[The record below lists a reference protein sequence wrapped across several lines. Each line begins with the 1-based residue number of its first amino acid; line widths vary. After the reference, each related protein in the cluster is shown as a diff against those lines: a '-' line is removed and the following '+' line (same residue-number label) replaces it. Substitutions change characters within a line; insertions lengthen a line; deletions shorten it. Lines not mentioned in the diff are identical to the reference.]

1 MSGRRSRRKPDEKD
15 RTASGESSGGPDRS
29 NPIIA
34 FGQLIRVALGFSALS
49 DVFVGVAIG
58 FGAQWPGTALPW
70 LLIPA
75 SLGVYHGAM
84 ALNDWSDREEDARVR
99 PERPIP
105 SGAIPAS
112 MALGLA
118 SMLILGGIFWAFGAG
133 PRAGVWMAVVAA
145 LAVLYDLAGRGEVRG
160 PLLLG
165 LCRAGNL
172 GAGLMSPWLVGL
184 VDSPSLPLLG
194 LSAVY
199 GAHVFFIGRLGRLED
214 EEDQRPLGHRPS
226 RALRGIALTA
236 MAVPIA
242 GLVALSPG
250 GNVLRVGEL
259 GFPAAAGLAACAAI
273 AAWNA
278 TVLLKRAAELDGSNG
293 WTRGTVGASTG
304 LSLRRLPLFTASIAA
319 MGMFMGPAASV
330 AGIVALVGARMSGAM
345 RKVFPLT

>member
-1 MSGRRSRRKPDEKD
+1 LPSVLP
-15 RTASGESSGGPDRS
+15 SGEKA
-29 NPIIA
+29 NPVIA

-49 DVFVGVAIG
+49 DVFVGIAIG
-58 FGAQWPGTALPW
+58 FGAAWPGSALPW

-75 SLGVYHGAM
+75 SLGIYHGAM

-105 SGAIPAS
+105 SGAIPAP
-112 MALGLA
+112 MALGIA
-118 SMLILGGIFWAFGAG
+118 CMLLLGGLFWAFGAG
-133 PRAGVWMAVVAA
+133 LRAGAWMGVVAG

-172 GAGLMSPWLVGL
+172 GAGLMAPWLVGL
-184 VDSPSLPLLG
+184 TESPHLPLLA
-194 LSAVY
+194 LSLVY

-214 EEDQRPLGHRPS
+214 EEDSKPLGGRPS
-226 RALRGIALTA
+226 AALRGIALTA
-236 MAVPIA
+236 LAVPVA
-242 GLVALSPG
+242 GLLAQAPEGDLTR
-250 GNVLRVGEL
+250 LAEL
-259 GFPAAAGLAACAAI
+259 ETSQSTGLALCAGI

-278 TVLLKRAAELDGSNG
+278 MVLLKRRRELDESDG
-293 WTRGTVGASTG
+293 WHRGTVGASTG

-319 MGMFMGPAASV
+319 MGLFMGPAAAA
-330 AGIVALVGARMSGAM
+330 AGLVALVGARLSGAM